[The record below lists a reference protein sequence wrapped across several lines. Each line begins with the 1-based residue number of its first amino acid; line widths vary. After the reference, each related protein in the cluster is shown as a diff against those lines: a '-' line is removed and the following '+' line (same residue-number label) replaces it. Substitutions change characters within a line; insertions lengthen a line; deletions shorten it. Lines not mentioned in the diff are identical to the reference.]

1 MGAETEHSTGARGSR
16 VCSKATHDTYKLGE
30 WLLEV
35 RSGTTQERD
44 LADYRHTRGAR
55 SGGKLGGKSAADAA
69 ARLPTATGFNLALGA
84 GVDLRE
90 PTADAEFRV
99 NSSLRTRQT
108 DQDTYSTGVTG
119 EPRAAAHALAAAPV
133 HQYGS
138 SLVQQCGQLS
148 PAGTGSQTLRN
159 TLHALRGSSVHS
171 HTTIPDAPCY
181 FMTLRD
187 PARRLESGFRYEVLN
202 PRGGRRLFDLSWNKT
217 SPGDDGSFFLRA
229 HVTYFNAAAAKGA
242 HVYFLCTDTLTH
254 DMELLFR
261 NASMDATTGNV
272 RHQLASPELLRR
284 STLSAEA
291 AWYIRS
297 LFAADW
303 ALVHRHC
310 PRRF

>member
-1 MGAETEHSTGARGSR
+1 MM
-16 VCSKATHDTYKLGE
+16 
-30 WLLEV
+30 
-35 RSGTTQERD
+35 
-44 LADYRHTRGAR
+44 
-55 SGGKLGGKSAADAA
+55 
-69 ARLPTATGFNLALGA
+69 LALGVA
-84 GVDLRE
+84 ASL
-90 PTADAEFRV
+90 TAPELPE
-99 NSSLRTRQT
+99 SL
-108 DQDTYSTGVTG
+108 DN
-119 EPRAAAHALAAAPV
+119 
-133 HQYGS
+133 S

-148 PAGTGSQTLRN
+148 PAGTGSQTLSN

-202 PRGGRRLFDLSWNKT
+202 PRGGRPRLSAQGFSNVSHFVDLLRSTSRTMNNRASRLLDLSWNKT
-217 SPGDDGSFFLRA
+217 SPGDGGSFFLRA
-229 HVTYFNAAAAKGA
+229 QVTYFNAAAAKGA

-272 RHQLASPELLRR
+272 RHQQASPELLRR

-303 ALVHRHC
+303 ALVQRHC

>member
-1 MGAETEHSTGARGSR
+1 MMLSLSVAASLIDRQQGKPQTKTAPERLDQQLMRSPQLLQPP
-16 VCSKATHDTYKLGE
+16 VYDTPL
-30 WLLEV
+30 
-35 RSGTTQERD
+35 S
-44 LADYRHTRGAR
+44 
-55 SGGKLGGKSAADAA
+55 
-69 ARLPTATGFNLALGA
+69 F
-84 GVDLRE
+84 
-90 PTADAEFRV
+90 
-99 NSSLRTRQT
+99 
-108 DQDTYSTGVTG
+108 
-119 EPRAAAHALAAAPV
+119 
-133 HQYGS
+133 
-138 SLVQQCGQLS
+138 QCGQLS

>member
-1 MGAETEHSTGARGSR
+1 MMLSLSVAASLIDRQQRKPQTKTAPERLDQQLMRSPQLLQPP
-16 VCSKATHDTYKLGE
+16 VYDTPL
-30 WLLEV
+30 
-35 RSGTTQERD
+35 S
-44 LADYRHTRGAR
+44 
-55 SGGKLGGKSAADAA
+55 
-69 ARLPTATGFNLALGA
+69 F
-84 GVDLRE
+84 
-90 PTADAEFRV
+90 
-99 NSSLRTRQT
+99 
-108 DQDTYSTGVTG
+108 
-119 EPRAAAHALAAAPV
+119 
-133 HQYGS
+133 
-138 SLVQQCGQLS
+138 QCGQLS
-148 PAGTGSQTLRN
+148 PAGTGSQTLSN

-171 HTTIPDAPCY
+171 HHTLPDAPCY

-202 PRGGRRLFDLSWNKT
+202 PRGGRPRLSAQGFSSVSHFVDLLRSSNTSRIMHKRAWRLFDLSWNKT

-229 HVTYFNAAAAKGA
+229 QVTYVSAAAAKGA

-261 NASMDATTGNV
+261 NASLDATTGNL
-272 RHQLASPELLRR
+272 RHQQASPEVLRR

-303 ALVHRHC
+303 ALVQRHC